1 MMRMIGAT
9 LAAAAALMLAAPA
22 FAQDDDGMTPAIA
35 QCLRDNAAKVET
47 AEPDLTKATDYLVGN
62 ACAQPV
68 AAEQQRLT
76 NLRLKA
82 LADRNRQ
89 RCEDRI
95 ARQKKSDGEN
105 NRASANRYYE
115 SCSDQADMLLGGTRL
130 YGSTAV
136 GIRPASVVSMAAK
149 LILDLRVAH
158 NKPRP

>member
-1 MMRMIGAT
+1 MRLSRAI
-9 LAAAAALMLAAPA
+9 LAAMVALVLVAPA
-22 FAQDDDGMTPAIA
+22 TAQDSDGMTPAIA
-35 QCLRDNAAKVET
+35 QCLRDNAASVEA

-89 RCEDRI
+89 RCEERV
-95 ARQKKSDGEN
+95 ARQKKVDGEN
-105 NRASANRYYE
+105 NRTSANRYYE
-115 SCSDQADMLLGGTRL
+115 NCADQADTLLGARL
-130 YGSTAV
+130 YGGTAV

-149 LILDLRVAH
+149 LILNLRVAH
-158 NKPRP
+158 SKSRP